1 MGRKVLRAGSG
12 TPKSVRQRS
21 REGEACM
28 NLYLSKEFLDGYM
41 TLIRIRNVPQRIYS
55 GLEAN
60 EHSDSR
66 TILPANARLW

>member
-1 MGRKVLRAGSG
+1 
-12 TPKSVRQRS
+12 
-21 REGEACM
+21 M
-28 NLYLSKEFLDGYM
+28 NLYLSKEFLDGYLA
-41 TLIRIRNVPQRIYS
+41 LIRIRNVPRRIYP